1 MPLVSL
7 SNNRWNIQSKTF
19 SHHLR
24 HPARKR
30 SGCIPSNPEP
40 AWDTCSTERP
50 SGLPLFA
57 LQCDGVLMTLI
68 APDQQLLLH
77 GVDVFLQEV
86 EYLAER
92 PDTASERLDG
102 RSESVDVTLG
112 YVALL
117 AARRVHHRLRT
128 ILHRS
133 RQRHDVNVRCASGC
147 VVQCWIC
154 NREVAGSNLGRGYF
168 APRSTQS
175 YPSGVGK

>member
-1 MPLVSL
+1 
-7 SNNRWNIQSKTF
+7 
-19 SHHLR
+19 
-24 HPARKR
+24 
-30 SGCIPSNPEP
+30 
-40 AWDTCSTERP
+40 
-50 SGLPLFA
+50 
-57 LQCDGVLMTLI
+57 MTLI